1 MTHLRVAINAHLFP
15 GGGLGGV
22 EQFVMGLV
30 RSLGQLQDRDEEYL
44 IVTPAGCPDWIAPYL
59 GPNQQIV
66 SPPTPG
72 PGRIERARQR
82 LGPVGHLASAAWPRL
97 RRSLVSLT
105 ERPEVPDS
113 NGFYESLRVDA
124 VHFPY
129 QQFARSTLPS
139 IYNPHDLQ
147 HLHYPQFF
155 SKRQLSWRETAYRAG
170 CAEAHAVVA
179 ESGWVKQDIA
189 CRCGVP
195 RERLFS
201 FPMGAPTALYEPV
214 GEQTAREVSARLQLP
229 ESFALYP
236 AQTWPHKNHL
246 RLLEA
251 IAIARDEHRV
261 SVPLVCTGVKNGYWP
276 RIEERIA
283 QLALRDSVH
292 FLGYVTPAE
301 LRALY
306 RLARFLVLP
315 SLFEGGGFPVLEGFS
330 EGTPVA
336 CANVTS
342 LPEYGGD
349 AVLLFDPASAESI
362 AAALV
367 RMATDPD
374 LRDSLRR
381 RGSERIRVF
390 DWSVTA
396 RSYRALYRKVAGR
409 PLSDEDLSLL
419 SDRPI
424 GAPVA
429 GREATRTGASER

>member
-1 MTHLRVAINAHLFP
+1 M
-15 GGGLGGV
+15 

-30 RSLGQLQDRDEEYL
+30 RSLGQLQDGNEEYL
-44 IVTPAGCPDWIAPYL
+44 IVTPASYPDWIAPQL
-59 GPNQQIV
+59 GPNQRIV
-66 SPPTPG
+66 SPPPPG
-72 PGRIERARQR
+72 PGRIVRARQR
-82 LGPVGHLASAAWPRL
+82 LGAAGYLASVVWRPL

-105 ERPEVPDS
+105 ERPVVPDS
-113 NGFYESLRVDA
+113 NGFYESLGVDA

-129 QQFARSTLPS
+129 QQFARSALPS

-155 SKRQLSWRETAYRAG
+155 SKKELSRRETVYRAG
-170 CAEAHAVVA
+170 CADAHAVVA
-179 ESGWVKQDIA
+179 ESGWVRHDLA
-189 CRCGVP
+189 RCYGVP
-195 RERLFS
+195 NDRLYS
-201 FPMGAPTALYEPV
+201 LPMGAPVAMYGPI
-214 GEQTAREVSARLQLP
+214 GEQTLQEVRRRLRVP
-229 ESFALYP
+229 DYFALYP
-236 AQTWPHKNHL
+236 AQTWPHKNHI

-251 IAIARDEHRV
+251 IAMARDEHRV
-261 SVPLVCTGVKNGYWP
+261 STPLVCTGVKNDYWP
-276 RIEERIA
+276 RIEQRID

-292 FLGYVTPAE
+292 FLGYVTPIE

-306 RLARFLVLP
+306 RLAQFLVIP

-336 CANVTS
+336 CANATS

-349 AVLLFDPASAESI
+349 AVLLFEPASTESI
-362 AAALV
+362 AGALV
-367 RMATDPD
+367 RMATDPA
-374 LRDSLRR
+374 LRDSLRQ
-381 RGSERIRVF
+381 RGTERIRGF

-424 GAPVA
+424 GAPMA
-429 GREATRTGASER
+429 GREATRS